1 MLNFKVFLQFIFSIC
16 LLLFFAFPLASQED
30 NRTVINIENA
40 NNTRYEKD
48 KTTNNDMIILTGA
61 VKISVA
67 RGSNKNSIN
76 ADIVRYDRTA
86 EMIYAEGNVSLEQTT
101 ASSGGQTV
109 TASALMFNAR
119 TLEGIFDD
127 GRAVQKESDAINL
140 PSGSTLIVASNI
152 FGRSESNTIAFKDGV
167 LTFCD
172 DENPHWN
179 IKASRI
185 WLLPGGEFA
194 FLNARVFVGPVPV
207 LYLPA
212 FYYPKDELIFNPV
225 FSYTRREGY
234 SVQTTAYVYGR
245 KPLDTTTT
253 STSSEES
260 DASEKIKALFNFVK
274 PSKLKDQKIEGLMLH
289 NLDTDYTGNTTNYLK
304 IMGDYYS
311 NLGFMV
317 GLDGVFRPQKYIS
330 NIDLNAKLGFS
341 NTIFSPGANTYTAYG
356 PSGKKYFD
364 KSNLLGLKLPFRYS
378 ASFKMSM
385 STPLSLSLSLPVY
398 SDPFF
403 NDDFSERS
411 ETMDWI
417 SYLLDFAGS
426 DNDEDDTITEV
437 SSFSWTLNSSYTVP
451 LPAVIKPYINSL
463 SLSLNSSVAFSTMN
477 ARNKTE
483 NNEIVK
489 RGIDTSGID
498 DEDVSQW
505 ASKTPLRKFYYPSQ
519 VTPATVNLTLSGTL
533 FDFSSTGVKSAKSTK
548 TPDFSTPLV
557 VPEEFM
563 TDAEKAAYIA
573 ANKTEEDAGD
583 EGDLSEDASHSENKK
598 DEGAAEDLAK
608 DELAFLGSDVFPVL
622 SGVSD
627 SVTKISGLAV
637 SSKYSI
643 KPSFSTQLA
652 YSSENLYG
660 AGDFDFKNLRSSMY
674 TLKIPVTLD
683 NSFSYGGSFFSFS
696 NSHTFNPVFQKHPY
710 ISTDVENGGYTESAA
725 SSLKKTDYSAEK
737 RDWTNT
743 NSISLK
749 PFAYISAIKDTGV
762 TWRNTI
768 KIVRTEFLADKEDWE
783 ENPEWDYIWAEWDDE
798 DAVTTNALDL
808 TLAANQMDNK
818 FSQNLTFTM
827 AFKPQVEA
835 YYATV
840 NLGFPY
846 TTLAF
851 DTGIKRKS
859 QEDDEWVKQPFKQSL
874 SFSMNLLNSTLK
886 FSESY
891 NYDLEE
897 KYHDSLKL
905 SLSWHSL
912 SFAYTMSYT
921 YGFDMNYD
929 DSGNAKGWQQR
940 ADKEFLP
947 YSLSFS
953 YSPSTKTIYTWKN
966 RISLGLGL
974 STSVVADL
982 LKPTSSYFTFAP
994 SISFKIHEFLTFTF
1008 TSSSRNSVIYRY
1020 FGNKVGLSGETNFFK
1035 DLINSFR
1042 FDDDSL
1048 REMSGFKL
1056 QSLQFTI
1063 THEMHDWDFSMSF
1076 KIEPRLLNDGFD
1088 KGKETASYYDFNP
1101 YITISILWRPMGAM
1115 KTEIIDKYGEW
1126 NLQ

>member
-1 MLNFKVFLQFIFSIC
+1 MLNYRKLVQCIFSF
-16 LLLFFAFPLASQED
+16 LLSFLFTVPLFSQED

-48 KTTNNDMIILTGA
+48 KTTNNDMIILTGR
-61 VKISVA
+61 VKISVT
-67 RGSNKNSIN
+67 RGSNKNIIN

-109 TASALMFNAR
+109 TASALMFNTN

-172 DENPHWN
+172 DENPHWK

-234 SVQTTAYVYGR
+234 SIQTTAYIYGR

-253 STSSEES
+253 TTSASEES
-260 DASEKIKALFNFVK
+260 DGSEKIKALFNFVK

-289 NLDTDYTGNTTNYLK
+289 NLDTDYTGNTTNYFK

-317 GLDGVFRPQKYIS
+317 GLDGVFKPQKYIS
-330 NIDLNAKLGFS
+330 NIEVNAKLGFS
-341 NTIFSPGANTYTAYG
+341 NTIFNPDSNTYTAYG

-378 ASFKMSM
+378 AAFKMSM
-385 STPLSLSLSLPVY
+385 STPFSLSLSLPVY

-451 LPAVIKPYINSL
+451 LPDIIKPYINSL

-483 NNEIVK
+483 NGEVVK
-489 RGIDTSGID
+489 YGVDTSDID
-498 DEDVSQW
+498 EEDVSQW
-505 ASKTPLRKFYYPSQ
+505 RSKTPLRKFYYPSQ
-519 VTPATVNLTLSGTL
+519 VTPATLNLTLSGTI
-533 FDFSSTGVKSAKSTK
+533 FEYSSTGTKSSKSIK
-548 TPDFSTPLV
+548 TPDFSTPLA
-557 VPEEFM
+557 VPEEFL
-563 TDAEKAAYIA
+563 TDAEKASRA
-573 ANKTEEDAGD
+573 AAKKTEEGESGA
-583 EGDLSEDASHSENKK
+583 EVASEDGAKNGEENESAVAEGEIEKK
-598 DEGAAEDLAK
+598 EA
-608 DELAFLGSDVFPVL
+608 AFLASDVFPVL
-622 SGVSD
+622 SGASD
-627 SVTKISGLAV
+627 SVTKIAGIAA
-637 SSKYSI
+637 SSKYSV
-643 KPSFSTQLA
+643 KPSFTTQLA
-652 YSSENLYG
+652 YSSENLYS
-660 AGDFDFKNLRSSMY
+660 AGDFDFKNLRSYMY

-710 ISTDVENGGYTESAA
+710 ISTDAENGGYTESAA

-743 NSISLK
+743 NTISLK
-749 PFAYISAIKDTGV
+749 PFAYIPAIKDTGV

-768 KIVRTEFLADKEDWE
+768 KIVRTEFLADQEDWE

-798 DAVTTNALDL
+798 DAITTNALDL

-818 FSQNLTFTM
+818 FTQNLTFT
-827 AFKPQVEA
+827 AALKPQVEA
-835 YYATV
+835 YYATLS
-840 NLGFPY
+840 LGFPY

-859 QEDDEWVKQPFKQSL
+859 ADDDSWVKQPLKQSL

-897 KYHDSLKL
+897 NYHDSLKL

-912 SFAYTMSYT
+912 SLAYTMSYT

-929 DSGNAKGWQQR
+929 DTGRAKGWQQR

-982 LKPTSSYFTFAP
+982 LKPTSSYFTFSP
-994 SISFKIHEFLTFTF
+994 SISFKINEFLTFTF

-1020 FGNKVGLSGETNFFK
+1020 FGNKIGLTGETNIFK

-1042 FDDDSL
+1042 FDDDTL
-1048 REMSGFKL
+1048 REKSGFKL
-1056 QSLQFTI
+1056 QSLKFTI

-1076 KIEPRLLNDGFD
+1076 KIEPRLLTD
-1088 KGKETASYYDFNP
+1088 KTPYYYDFNP
-1101 YITISILWRPMGAM
+1101 YITISILWRPMSAM